1 MATSS
6 TTQPANAC
14 PEWCTLPRDHDPL
27 EVATGSP
34 RVHFSPVGGQELH
47 LSLIDRGGWY
57 AEVNH
62 TEPYVGSRE
71 EVAAE
76 LRSLANALV
85 QAAEWLEA
93 QPA

>member
-1 MATSS
+1 M
-6 TTQPANAC
+6 
-14 PEWCTLPRDHDPL
+14 
-27 EVATGSP
+27 
-34 RVHFSPVGGQELH
+34 
-47 LSLIDRGGWY
+47 SLIDRGGWY